1 MLRITLLSAFWSNE
15 SHKPLVEHA
24 IAKWHC
30 MEWWSGHLPWNQTSA
45 AVSACRE
52 RLYQACWML
61 THQVSCLGKH
71 CSLCHWVSRYDE
83 KEHNFACSLPCH
95 GHIKTVQNSSSL
107 GLRFLHLFALSSRH
121 WVVENRVIRILLI
134 FPKDRNGVKVNR
146 FQSLDESW
154 RNEEIKNAKKKKRIQ
169 MIFKWSQLSSC
180 FLQLWQRHQFRV
192 LTSALKC
199 MPSHDTRH
207 EKYTLHQMYRPLSHY
222 GTTSVK
228 LWSACTMH
236 RFTTQLCWKM
246 WCPDALP
253 VWMSNRAKVLYA
265 ASTSSRVEALRKMTN
280 ARPTDFSF
288 LKWFWKL

>member
-95 GHIKTVQNSSSL
+95 GHIKQFKTVLLLGCAFCIFLLWAPVTELLKTESSEFCWFSQKTET
-107 GLRFLHLFALSSRH
+107 GSKSTDSKASMK
-121 WVVENRVIRILLI
+121 VE
-134 FPKDRNGVKVNR
+134 
-146 FQSLDESW
+146 EM
-154 RNEEIKNAKKKKRIQ
+154 KK
-169 MIFKWSQLSSC
+169 
-180 FLQLWQRHQFRV
+180 
-192 LTSALKC
+192 
-199 MPSHDTRH
+199 
-207 EKYTLHQMYRPLSHY
+207 
-222 GTTSVK
+222 
-228 LWSACTMH
+228 
-236 RFTTQLCWKM
+236 
-246 WCPDALP
+246 
-253 VWMSNRAKVLYA
+253 
-265 ASTSSRVEALRKMTN
+265 
-280 ARPTDFSF
+280 
-288 LKWFWKL
+288 